1 MNQVFLLKLKCFAE
15 NLFCW
20 KTPNHLSLSYSHRE
34 EMGCLQPLLPLL
46 MFQPS
51 CASPCAHSR
60 SFSQSTHLLNGP
72 NILYWEVYEIFKQYE
87 EEETVLLNKREG
99 HSISVW
105 WVYHQLDGKFSLPFL
120 KDTGH
125 FNSWNASLHRDL
137 WYFLNANTSKAF
149 QGQGRTCNEPNPPLI
164 LLN

>member
-51 CASPCAHSR
+51 CASPCTHSR

-72 NILYWEVYEIFKQYE
+72 NILYWDMYEIFKQYE
-87 EEETVLLNKREG
+87 EEETVLLNKRET

-105 WVYHQLDGKFSLPFL
+105 WECITNWTGDSACLFWRTQVTSIPEMPVCTGIF
-120 KDTGH
+120 DTLWMQTLVKH
-125 FNSWNASLHRDL
+125 FRAREKPI
-137 WYFLNANTSKAF
+137 TS
-149 QGQGRTCNEPNPPLI
+149 QTHP
-164 LLN
+164 